1 MLQKNNLLTG
11 ILSGL
16 AAPLLAIFFTE
27 IVSFSFRQPHTLY
40 VLAALVNL
48 LLLRF
53 YYRNGREQSAR
64 GVILVTFAAMLSL
77 LWIKS

>member
-1 MLQKNNLLTG
+1 MLQQNNLLTG

-16 AAPLLAIFFTE
+16 AAPLLAMLFTE
-27 IVSFSFRQPHTLY
+27 VWAFSFRQPHTLY

-48 LLLRF
+48 LLVRF
-53 YYRNGREQSAR
+53 YYRSGRELAAR